1 MSIWTKLVN
10 VNNLVN
16 CNNQEIDKK
25 IKKISVQDFKIW
37 IKTYELI
44 LLIIVSNIEYSVN
57 YTNQSNNIV
66 YFITKINELNKY
78 SLLLYFNEEWK

>member
-66 YFITKINELNKY
+66 YFITKISELNKY